1 MISSESVL
9 AFQAFLILLGF
20 DGGSEQKCIQC
31 YILKKQNWISNFW
44 HNHHTQMI
52 SRVATALEISAH
64 SDQENTPEAA
74 LCLCFVGIEGAAQ
87 YGSYKNQYWW
97 HLYWL
102 K

>member
-1 MISSESVL
+1 
-9 AFQAFLILLGF
+9 
-20 DGGSEQKCIQC
+20 
-31 YILKKQNWISNFW
+31 
-44 HNHHTQMI
+44 MI

-97 HLYWL
+97 HPYWL